1 MIPILAILPFLAAS
15 NGAVL
20 TPSAHNTDFA
30 PWQRALLVFGIRVA
44 IVAGG
49 RFLIRPVFRYLAG
62 MVFESATGVRKADEI
77 DEQGNPVIL
86 AGFGRFGH
94 IVGRILHL
102 RGINATVLDLDAEQV
117 ELVRWI

>member
-1 MIPILAILPFLAAS
+1 MNSKGGQTSFSVLLFQDTAVIPILAILPFLAAS

-62 MVFESATGVRKADEI
+62 IRLQEI
-77 DEQGNPVIL
+77 FTVAALLLVVGTALAMQKVGLSPALGTFL
-86 AGFGRFGH
+86 AGRPC
-94 IVGRILHL
+94 
-102 RGINATVLDLDAEQV
+102 
-117 ELVRWI
+117 

>member
-1 MIPILAILPFLAAS
+1 MLEADSSFAQSFGILPAWFSSRL
-15 NGAVL
+15 
-20 TPSAHNTDFA
+20 
-30 PWQRALLVFGIRVA
+30 
-44 IVAGG
+44 
-49 RFLIRPVFRYLAG
+49 PVR
-62 MVFESATGVRKADEI
+62 EADEI

-102 RGINATVLDLDAEQV
+102 RGIKATVLDLDAEQV